1 MDVSFVNPFI
11 EGTLYIL
18 DTTAALKV
26 KPDPPFVKKGDEAL
40 GDISGV
46 LKMEGDISGSAA
58 VSFSGTSI
66 LYIVSAM
73 FGEEMTEVNEEIYD
87 AVGEICNMIAGHVTT
102 KMTEMEKS
110 VKVKL
115 VKVHLDQGHAIAHA
129 DGVEDV
135 IVLPFRTT
143 MGKLMIEVGIAA

>member
-26 KPDPPFVKKGDEAL
+26 KPEPPYAKTGDDGL
-40 GDISGV
+40 KDISGV
-46 LKMEGDISGSAA
+46 LKMEGDVSGSAA
-58 VSFSGTSI
+58 LSFSRTSI
-66 LYIVSAM
+66 LAIVSAM
-73 FGEEMTEVNEEIYD
+73 FGEEMTEVNEEIND

-115 VKVHLDQGHAIAHA
+115 VNVNLEQGHSVAHA
-129 DGVEDV
+129 DNVEDV
-135 IVLPFRTT
+135 IVIPFKTT
-143 MGKLMIEVGIAA
+143 MGKLILEVGIAA

>member
-18 DTTAALKV
+18 DTTAALKA
-26 KPDPPFVKKGDEAL
+26 KPEPAFIKTEPDAL
-40 GDISGV
+40 GDISGL

-58 VSFSGTSI
+58 VSFSKSSI
-66 LYIVSAM
+66 LAVVSAM
-73 FGEEMTEVNEEIYD
+73 FGEEMTEVNDEIND

-102 KMTEMEKS
+102 KMTEMDKS

-115 VKVHLDQGHAIAHA
+115 VNVFMEPGHLIEHDDRVQNVIAI
-129 DGVEDV
+129 
-135 IVLPFRTT
+135 PFKTT
-143 MGKLMIEVGIAA
+143 MGKLIIEVGIVA

>member
-18 DTTAALKV
+18 DTTAALKAR
-26 KPDPPFVKKGDEAL
+26 PDTPFVKTGEDAL

-58 VSFSGTSI
+58 VSFSRTSI
-66 LYIVSAM
+66 LAIVSSM
-73 FGEEMTEVNEEIYD
+73 FGEEMTEVNEEIND

-102 KMTEMEKS
+102 KMTEMDKS

-115 VKVHLDQGHAIAHA
+115 VNVNLEQGHVVEHA
-129 DGVEDV
+129 DQVEDV
-135 IVLPFRTT
+135 VVIPFRTT
-143 MGKLMIEVGIAA
+143 MGKLMLEIGIAA

>member
-1 MDVSFVNPFI
+1 MDASLVNPFI

-26 KPDPPFVKKGDEAL
+26 KPDPPFVKKGDDAL

-46 LKMEGDISGSAA
+46 LKMEGDVSGSAA
-58 VSFSGTSI
+58 VSFSEKSI
-66 LYIVSAM
+66 LAIVSAM
-73 FGEEMTEVNEEIYD
+73 FGEEMTEVNEEIND

-102 KMTEMEKS
+102 KMTEMEKK

-115 VKVHLDQGHAIAHA
+115 VNVNLERGHVVEHA
-129 DGVEDV
+129 EKVEDV
-135 IVLPFRTT
+135 IVIPFRTT
-143 MGKLMIEVGIAA
+143 MGKLMLEVGIAA

>member
-26 KPDPPFVKKGDEAL
+26 KPEGPFLKNGSDAL
-40 GDISGV
+40 GDVSGV
-46 LKMEGDISGSAA
+46 LKMEGDLSGSAA
-58 VSFSGTSI
+58 VSFSRTSI
-66 LYIVSAM
+66 LAIVSAM
-73 FGEEMTEVNEEIYD
+73 FGEEMTELNEEIND

-115 VKVHLDQGHAIAHA
+115 VNVNLEQGHVVEHA
-129 DGVEDV
+129 EPVEDV
-135 IVLPFRTT
+135 IVIPFRTN
-143 MGKLMIEVGIAA
+143 MGKLILEVGIAA